1 MLVQRLSG
9 LGSFSGI
16 VANHGNL
23 HKKLAELVRMFFLSD
38 FFSLMPYNEKYKNI
52 TDCLGSGAARLAMSR
67 LCCDLRILSLPSSFI
82 TG

>member
-38 FFSLMPYNEKYKNI
+38 FFSLMTYNEK
-52 TDCLGSGAARLAMSR
+52 
-67 LCCDLRILSLPSSFI
+67 
-82 TG
+82 